1 MYFYKQRLLHATQLK
16 KLGDHKYSCT
26 NVSLMD
32 PFLQPWWCWL
42 VSKVPMWLAPNL
54 ITIVGLIINIITTLI
69 LIYHSPNGREE
80 PPRWASAL
88 CAAGLFIYQS
98 LDAIDGKQA
107 RRTNSSSPL
116 GELFDHGCDSIST
129 VFVALSACISVQLG
143 FYPRWMFFQCFCA
156 MTLFYCA
163 HWQTYVSGTLRFG
176 KIDVT
181 EAQCTIIGIHLIS
194 AIFGPSIWMTKIFGQ
209 LELWCSMAIMTI
221 ICGGW
226 SLLHFGAVI
235 RAGGVGKNGS
245 TVALP
250 LMGGLDIKTVPLY
263 FAVFVFGLLAYQ
275 NASVIFTGG
284 VGKNG
289 STVAGTSVLSPII
302 PFLFVVVPAY
312 VISQKST
319 EQLYENH
326 PALYIMAFGMITA
339 KVTNRLVVAHMTKS
353 EMEYLDMGLIG
364 PMCLFLNQYFNCFLP
379 EYYVLWACL
388 LWCTFDL
395 IRYCGQ
401 ICLEICDYLK
411 IELFRIP
418 YPPKPIMTSQGTNP
432 PHHHHHHHH
441 HSHDNK
447 NGTHSLTVNNNNH
460 NNLPHQQQQQQQQQ
474 QQHQQSVSRKQ
485 TRANK
490 VNEQQQSTIN
500 NNSRSSYPTTPE
512 RHLTVPHGLTQRSVS
527 EDSASPRVTPSSSPR
542 RPHRV

>member
-1 MYFYKQRLLHATQLK
+1 MYFYKNKLLQAGQLK
-16 KLGDHKYSCT
+16 KLGEHKYSCT
-26 NVSLMD
+26 SVSLLD
-32 PFLQPWWCWL
+32 PILQPWWCWL
-42 VSKVPMWLAPNL
+42 VARVPLWLAPNL
-54 ITIVGLIINIITTLI
+54 ITIVGLAVNILTTLI
-69 LIYHSPNGREE
+69 LIYYSPNGRSE

-88 CAAGLFIYQS
+88 CALGLFVYQS

-107 RRTNSSSPL
+107 RRTNSSTPL

-176 KIDVT
+176 RIDVT

-194 AIFGPSIWMTKIFGQ
+194 AVFGPGIWMTKI
-209 LELWCSMAIMTI
+209 
-221 ICGGW
+221 
-226 SLLHFGAVI
+226 
-235 RAGGVGKNGS
+235 GGVDVKI
-245 TVALP
+245 L
-250 LMGGLDIKTVPLY
+250 PLY
-263 FAVFVFGLLAYQ
+263 FAVFVFGLLAFQ

-312 VISQKST
+312 VISQKSPDHI
-319 EQLYENH
+319 YENH

-353 EMEYLDMGLIG
+353 EMEYLDWGLIG
-364 PMCLFLNQYFNCFLP
+364 PLCLFLNQYFNCFLS
-379 EYYVLWACL
+379 EYWVLWFAMI
-388 LWCTFDL
+388 WCTVDL

-401 ICLEICDYLK
+401 VCLEICAYLK

-418 YPPKPIMTSQGTNP
+418 YPPKPLMTSQAP
-432 PHHHHHHHH
+432 
-441 HSHDNK
+441 SEKD
-447 NGTHSLTVNNNNH
+447 
-460 NNLPHQQQQQQQQQ
+460 
-474 QQHQQSVSRKQ
+474 
-485 TRANK
+485 
-490 VNEQQQSTIN
+490 N
-500 NNSRSSYPTTPE
+500 NNSAGSSNSSSRASKSPPESPVRNLTAPPFGTARSS
-512 RHLTVPHGLTQRSVS
+512 S
-527 EDSASPRVTPSSSPR
+527 ESSGSGASPRKG
-542 RPHRV
+542 H

>member
-54 ITIVGLIINIITTLI
+54 ITIVGLIINILTTLI

-80 PPRWASAL
+80 PPRWTSAL

-194 AIFGPSIWMTKIFGQ
+194 AIFGPSIWMTK
-209 LELWCSMAIMTI
+209 
-221 ICGGW
+221 
-226 SLLHFGAVI
+226 
-235 RAGGVGKNGS
+235 
-245 TVALP
+245 
-250 LMGGLDIKTVPLY
+250 VPLIGGSWNY
-263 FAVFVFGLLAYQ
+263 GVCGVFTFGFVQMLITFCQTFRA
-275 NASVIFTGG
+275 GG

-432 PHHHHHHHH
+432 PHHHHHHH
-441 HSHDNK
+441 SHDNK

-485 TRANK
+485 TRAN
-490 VNEQQQSTIN
+490 
-500 NNSRSSYPTTPE
+500 SRK
-512 RHLTVPHGLTQRSVS
+512 HAGHQ
-527 EDSASPRVTPSSSPR
+527 
-542 RPHRV
+542 

>member
-1 MYFYKQRLLHATQLK
+1 MNFYKNKLLQAGQLK
-16 KLGDHKYSCT
+16 KLGEHKYSCT
-26 NVSLMD
+26 SVSLLD
-32 PFLQPWWCWL
+32 PILQPWWCWL
-42 VSKVPMWLAPNL
+42 VARVPLWLAPNL
-54 ITIVGLIINIITTLI
+54 ITIVGLAVNILTTLI
-69 LIYHSPNGREE
+69 LIYYSPNGRSE

-88 CAAGLFIYQS
+88 CALGLFVYQS

-107 RRTNSSSPL
+107 RRTNSSTPL

-181 EAQCTIIGIHLIS
+181 EAQCTIIAIHLIS
-194 AIFGPSIWMTKIFGQ
+194 AVFGPGIWMTKIVGDF
-209 LELWCSMAIMTI
+209 ELWNSMSVMTI
-221 ICGGW
+221 VCGSW
-226 SLLHFGAVI
+226 ALLQFFAVI
-235 RAGGVGKNGS
+235 QA
-245 TVALP
+245 
-250 LMGGLDIKTVPLY
+250 
-263 FAVFVFGLLAYQ
+263 
-275 NASVIFTGG
+275 GG

-312 VISQKST
+312 VISQKSPDHI
-319 EQLYENH
+319 YENH

-353 EMEYLDMGLIG
+353 EMEYLDWGLIG
-364 PMCLFLNQYFNCFLP
+364 PLCLFLNQYFNCFLS
-379 EYYVLWACL
+379 EYWVLWFAM

-401 ICLEICDYLK
+401 VCLEICAYLK

-418 YPPKPIMTSQGTNP
+418 YPPKPLMTSQGTNP
-432 PHHHHHHHH
+432 QQQHQHHHHHHHH
-441 HSHDNK
+441 ETR
-447 NGTHSLTVNNNNH
+447 NGTSSTN
-460 NNLPHQQQQQQQQQ
+460 QQQQQGQQQQ
-474 QQHQQSVSRKQ
+474 ANRKQ
-485 TRANK
+485 TRA
-490 VNEQQQSTIN
+490 S
-500 NNSRSSYPTTPE
+500 SRK
-512 RHLTVPHGLTQRSVS
+512 HN
-527 EDSASPRVTPSSSPR
+527 SSSQ
-542 RPHRV
+542 HQ

>member
-1 MYFYKQRLLHATQLK
+1 MYFYKQKLLHPVQLK
-16 KLGDHKYSCT
+16 KLGDHKYSCS

-42 VSKVPMWLAPNL
+42 VAKVPMWLAPNL
-54 ITIVGLIINIITTLI
+54 VTIVGLVINIITTLI
-69 LIYHSPNGREE
+69 LIYYSPNGREE

-176 KIDVT
+176 RIDVT
-181 EAQCTIIGIHLIS
+181 EAQCTIIGIHMIS
-194 AIFGPSIWMTKIFGQ
+194 AVFGPKIWMTKIFGQ
-209 LELWCSMAIMTI
+209 LELWSSMAVMTI
-221 ICGGW
+221 LCGGW
-226 SLLHFGAVI
+226 SLMQFCAVI
-235 RAGGVGKNGS
+235 RA
-245 TVALP
+245 
-250 LMGGLDIKTVPLY
+250 
-263 FAVFVFGLLAYQ
+263 
-275 NASVIFTGG
+275 GG

-319 EQLYENH
+319 DHIYENH

-353 EMEYLDMGLIG
+353 EMEYLDWGLIG
-364 PMCLFLNQYFNCFLP
+364 PLCLFLNQYFNCFLP
-379 EYYVLWACL
+379 EYYVLWFCL
-388 LWCTFDL
+388 LWCTIDL

-401 ICLEICDYLK
+401 VCLEICDYLK

-418 YPPKPIMTSQGTNP
+418 FPPKPVMTSQGTNP
-432 PHHHHHHHH
+432 AQLHPRI
-441 HSHDNK
+441 NETK
-447 NGTHSLTVNNNNH
+447 NGTHCMLTFNTKPTTV
-460 NNLPHQQQQQQQQQ
+460 LQQQQQ
-474 QQHQQSVSRKQ
+474 QQHQQPSSGPQQQQQQQSINKKQ
-485 TRANK
+485 TRAGSK
-490 VNEQQQSTIN
+490 K
-500 NNSRSSYPTTPE
+500 
-512 RHLTVPHGLTQRSVS
+512 HGGSHQ
-527 EDSASPRVTPSSSPR
+527 
-542 RPHRV
+542 

>member
-1 MYFYKQRLLHATQLK
+1 
-16 KLGDHKYSCT
+16 
-26 NVSLMD
+26 
-32 PFLQPWWCWL
+32 
-42 VSKVPMWLAPNL
+42 
-54 ITIVGLIINIITTLI
+54 
-69 LIYHSPNGREE
+69 
-80 PPRWASAL
+80 
-88 CAAGLFIYQS
+88 
-98 LDAIDGKQA
+98 
-107 RRTNSSSPL
+107 
-116 GELFDHGCDSIST
+116 
-129 VFVALSACISVQLG
+129 
-143 FYPRWMFFQCFCA
+143 
-156 MTLFYCA
+156 
-163 HWQTYVSGTLRFG
+163 
-176 KIDVT
+176 
-181 EAQCTIIGIHLIS
+181 
-194 AIFGPSIWMTKIFGQ
+194 
-209 LELWCSMAIMTI
+209 
-221 ICGGW
+221 
-226 SLLHFGAVI
+226 
-235 RAGGVGKNGS
+235 
-245 TVALP
+245 
-250 LMGGLDIKTVPLY
+250 MGGLDIKTVPLY

-388 LWCTFDL
+388 LWCTVDL

-418 YPPKPIMTSQGTNP
+418 YPPKPIMTSQE
-432 PHHHHHHHH
+432 
-441 HSHDNK
+441 
-447 NGTHSLTVNNNNH
+447 
-460 NNLPHQQQQQQQQQ
+460 
-474 QQHQQSVSRKQ
+474 
-485 TRANK
+485 A
-490 VNEQQQSTIN
+490 NEQQQSTIN
-500 NNSRSSYPTTPE
+500 NNSRSSHPTTPE
-512 RHLTVPHGLTQRSVS
+512 RHLTVPYGLAQRSVS
-527 EDSASPRVTPSSSPR
+527 EDSASPKVTPSSSPR

>member
-1 MYFYKQRLLHATQLK
+1 MHFYKQKLLHPAQLK
-16 KLGDHKYSCT
+16 KLYDHKYSCT

-42 VSKVPMWLAPNL
+42 VSKVPLWLAPNL
-54 ITIVGLIINIITTLI
+54 ITIVGLLINIITTLI
-69 LIYHSPNGREE
+69 LISFSPTGREE

-88 CAAGLFIYQS
+88 CGIGLFIYQS

-143 FYPRWMFFQCFCA
+143 YYPGWMFFQCFCA

-176 KIDVT
+176 RIDVT
-181 EAQCTIIGIHLIS
+181 EAQCTIIGIHMIS
-194 AIFGPSIWMTKIFGQ
+194 AVFGPSIWMTKIPLVGGTWNHTVCAGFTFGFIQ
-209 LELWCSMAIMTI
+209 MFVTFCQS
-221 ICGGW
+221 
-226 SLLHFGAVI
+226 F
-235 RAGGVGKNGS
+235 RA
-245 TVALP
+245 
-250 LMGGLDIKTVPLY
+250 
-263 FAVFVFGLLAYQ
+263 
-275 NASVIFTGG
+275 GG

-319 EQLYENH
+319 DQIYENH

-353 EMEYLDMGLIG
+353 ELEYLDWGLIG
-364 PMCLFLNQYFNCFLP
+364 PLCLFLNQYFNSFLP
-379 EYYVLWACL
+379 EYYVLWFCL
-388 LWCTFDL
+388 LWCTIDL

-401 ICLEICDYLK
+401 VCLEICDYLK

-418 YPPKPIMTSQGTNP
+418 YPPKPVMTSQETEEL
-432 PHHHHHHHH
+432 
-441 HSHDNK
+441 D
-447 NGTHSLTVNNNNH
+447 
-460 NNLPHQQQQQQQQQ
+460 QQQQQ
-474 QQHQQSVSRKQ
+474 SS
-485 TRANK
+485 
-490 VNEQQQSTIN
+490 IN
-500 NNSRSSYPTTPE
+500 NNRRSYPTTPV
-512 RHLTVPHGLTQRSVS
+512 RNLTVPQAMGLRSAS
-527 EDSASPRVTPSSSPR
+527 EDSSSSPR
-542 RPHRV
+542 ITPNSSPRKPHRV